1 MKNENFG
8 VQYSDDGKV
17 LLLFP
22 GDKLGEYIIPHGVEK
37 ISSYSFSSECRFIS
51 KLILSDT
58 ILCIDH
64 RAFDGCKIGE
74 LYISKSVKYI
84 ESGAFG
90 NNEIGTFIIDDENP
104 NYRLYNGNNIV
115 SADNG
120 KLIKWDSN
128 SIIPR
133 EVKQIGT
140 FSISVFRSSKPNIL
154 IIPEGV
160 ERLCAVCITPYINS
174 NLELRLPSTIK
185 RIEYQE
191 WTDDCDC
198 MTRIV
203 VPKGQKK
210 RFSRMKNLQYVKHI
224 IVEADE

>member
-1 MKNENFG
+1 M
-8 VQYSDDGKV
+8 YR
-17 LLLFP
+17 
-22 GDKLGEYIIPHGVEK
+22 
-37 ISSYSFSSECRFIS
+37 SSC
-51 KLILSDT
+51 
-58 ILCIDH
+58 
-64 RAFDGCKIGE
+64 FDGCKMGE

-90 NNEIGTFIIDDENP
+90 NSEIGTFIIDDENP

-191 WTDDCDC
+191 WTDNCDC
-198 MTRIV
+198 MTKIV

>member
-1 MKNENFG
+1 MKTDNFG

-17 LLLFP
+17 LLLYP
-22 GDKLGEYIIPHGVEK
+22 GKKQGEYIIPHGVEK

-58 ILCIDH
+58 VFCIAP

-74 LYISKSVKYI
+74 LYISKSVKFI
-84 ESGAFG
+84 GSDAFG
-90 NNEIGTFIIDDENP
+90 NSEIGTFIIDDKNP
-104 NYRLYNGNNIV
+104 NYKLYNGNNIV

-140 FSISVFRSSKPNIL
+140 FSISIFRSTKPNIL

-160 ERLCAVCITPYINS
+160 ERLCEVCITPCINS
-174 NLELRLPSTIK
+174 KLELRLPSTIK
-185 RIEYQE
+185 RIDYQE
-191 WTDDCDC
+191 WTDECGC
-198 MTRIV
+198 ITKIV

-210 RFSRMKNLQYVKHI
+210 RFSRMKNLQYIKHI